1 MSWLTN
7 TLSPVG
13 LGWFGGFLTSS
24 IGKKVLMALT
34 GLFLISFLPI
44 HLLGNLYLLKDDK
57 GESFNLYAE
66 FMTHNKII
74 KAVSYTLYL
83 SIVLHAIQG
92 LLLWRQNAS
101 ARGQN
106 YAVKVTR
113 AVGTNPRA
121 ATRMGWLGTILL
133 IFILLHM
140 YQFWLQMKLGNV
152 PRAAY
157 GNGEIVK
164 DLYNPVMDA
173 FANPT
178 FVIIYVVSM
187 VAIAF
192 HLWHGFQSAFQTLG
206 LNHGKY
212 MPFIKVLGKAYSVVI
227 PVGFA
232 IIPIYVYGDTMGWW

>member
-24 IGKKVLMALT
+24 IGKKVLMAIT
-34 GLFLISFLPI
+34 GIFLITFLPV
-44 HLLGNLYLLKDDK
+44 HLLGNLQMLNDDG
-57 GESFNLYAE
+57 GESFNLYAQ
-66 FMTHNKII
+66 FMTHNEII
-74 KAVSYTLYL
+74 KIVSYTLYL

-113 AVGTNPRA
+113 AVATNARA

-152 PRAAY
+152 PMASY
-157 GNGEIVK
+157 GGEVVK
-164 DLYNPVMDA
+164 DLYTPVMVA
-173 FANPT
+173 FADPI
-178 FVIIYVVSM
+178 FVIIYVISM

-206 LNHGKY
+206 LNHSKY
-212 MPFIKVLGKAYSVVI
+212 MTFVRALGKFYAVIVPFGFALI
-227 PVGFA
+227 PV
-232 IIPIYVYGDTMGWW
+232 YVYGDAMGWW